1 MQNASYAEEIEAE
14 APSRARHAI
23 LLEDIGS
30 PVVQKGLGLWRER
43 ANGKTMPSRADL
55 SPRVLS
61 GLLRNTGLIRVVGD
75 NEFEMRIVGD
85 ALVTAQG
92 ASFQGMTTAEID
104 LILPGYGA
112 ALNSVYRYVRRT
124 AQPAAYRG
132 WYVRE
137 ADGHS
142 VYHESVVLP
151 LSDDGQMVDHL
162 LVVGAYAK
170 QPGGVLR

>member
-1 MQNASYAEEIEAE
+1 
-14 APSRARHAI
+14 
-23 LLEDIGS
+23 
-30 PVVQKGLGLWRER
+30 
-43 ANGKTMPSRADL
+43 MPSRADL
-55 SPRVLS
+55 SPRVLA
-61 GLLRNTGLIRVVGD
+61 GLLRNTGLIRVLDGES
-75 NEFEMRIVGD
+75 EFEMRIVGD

-104 LILPGYGA
+104 LVLPGYGA
-112 ALNSVYRYVRRT
+112 VLNSVYRYVSAT
-124 AQPAAYRG
+124 KAPAAYRG

-142 VYHESVVLP
+142 LYHESIILP
-151 LSDDGQMVDHL
+151 LSDDGQRVDHL